1 MYVVIFAFIQTTDL
15 GLTENIGDSGLKFEL
30 WFRRRK
36 PDETFVLQVSGLTL
50 VASLDSEIGQDDTCT
65 ACFFVLSGSNPNLEA
80 NSFLR
85 QSEGYYPQLCFSLS
99 GVVTEIEQVNLVRE

>member
-36 PDETFVLQVSGLTL
+36 PDETFVLQVSGLIL
-50 VASLDSEIGQDDTCT
+50 VASLDSEISQDDTCT
-65 ACFFVLSGSNPNLEA
+65 ACFLLFYLAVIPTLKQTP
-80 NSFLR
+80 F
-85 QSEGYYPQLCFSLS
+85 
-99 GVVTEIEQVNLVRE
+99 

>member
-65 ACFFVLSGSNPNLEA
+65 ACF
-80 NSFLR
+80 
-85 QSEGYYPQLCFSLS
+85 LCS
-99 GVVTEIEQVNLVRE
+99 IWQ